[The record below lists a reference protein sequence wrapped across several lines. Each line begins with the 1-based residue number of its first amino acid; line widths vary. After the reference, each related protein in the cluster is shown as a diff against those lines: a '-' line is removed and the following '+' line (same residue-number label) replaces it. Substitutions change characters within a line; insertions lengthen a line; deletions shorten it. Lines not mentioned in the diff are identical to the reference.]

1 MIRTQV
7 YFPQSL
13 YKELKLLATREN
25 LTFASLVRKALIDK
39 LKERKIRK
47 KNEDKKSALS
57 VMLTSLSK
65 INIWEE
71 KTTRYGS
78 TDHDKMLYAKR

>member
-25 LTFASLVRKALIDK
+25 LTFASLVRKALSDK
-39 LKERKIRK
+39 LKEKKIRK
-47 KNEDKKSALS
+47 KTEYKISALS

-65 INIWEE
+65 IKIWKE

-78 TDHDKMLYAKR
+78 TDHDKILYAKR